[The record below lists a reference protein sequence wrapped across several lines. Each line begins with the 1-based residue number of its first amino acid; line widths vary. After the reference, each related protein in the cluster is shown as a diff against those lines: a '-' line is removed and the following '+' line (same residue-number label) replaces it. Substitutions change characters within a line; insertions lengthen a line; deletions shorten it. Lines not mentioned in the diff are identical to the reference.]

1 MGKHYNQTVLNSV
14 SEHVAEAVAV
24 ELQEQPWWLRYKGT
38 IMLILQAIAWVAGV
52 IPVYLADAPEWTAL
66 LVGGI
71 GFFVTTLTNRLTVDG
86 VTPSMAPRLADQAE
100 RREAAET
107 PNTCLLYTSPSPR
120 DLSTSR
126 MPSSA

>member
-1 MGKHYNQTVLNSV
+1 MGKHYNQAALAGI

-38 IMLILQAIAWVAGV
+38 IMLVLQAVAWVAGV
-52 IPVYLADAPEWTAL
+52 IPVYLADAPEWTIL

-86 VTPSMAPRLADQAE
+86 VTPSMAPRLADQAD
-100 RREAAET
+100 RAET
-107 PNTCLLYTSPSPR
+107 ANAPAALPVYTGP
-120 DLSTSR
+120 TT
-126 MPSSA
+126 AGE